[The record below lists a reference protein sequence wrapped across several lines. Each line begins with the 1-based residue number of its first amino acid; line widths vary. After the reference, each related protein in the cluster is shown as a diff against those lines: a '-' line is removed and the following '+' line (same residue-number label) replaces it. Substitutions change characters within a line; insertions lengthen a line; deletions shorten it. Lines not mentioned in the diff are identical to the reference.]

1 MIANVEMDI
10 FGIIVLFFFWHNQQ
24 RSGSLSLDDQLFN
37 NILIFT
43 IVEQLMDAGQWALD
57 GAHFFGAYQLQ
68 MLCYS
73 LGFAVAPVITCLW
86 VMYCDIRVNMDEHG
100 LKKRMPLYLLPILL
114 NALLLFA
121 NLFIPLVFKID
132 EAHIYHRGRFFWVY
146 MVLMYLYGVYSLS
159 LVARKTCQPNPSAER
174 VEFRYIASFIILPL
188 IGGALQW
195 AYYGLSI
202 IWLCMTLSIIM
213 VYTKVLSRQ
222 ILTDPLTGLNNRRK
236 LNQYLGMKINATETN
251 QTLFL
256 MIMDADDF
264 KCIND
269 RYGHTAGDRAL
280 VAIAE
285 IIKAVCSHRGYFLA
299 RLGGD
304 EFLVIGHDQED
315 MNPKK
320 LSEQIE
326 ERMRDFNAVTSEPFQ
341 LSLSIG
347 WAYFLPG
354 EMKTADGLL
363 NAADQ
368 SMYQVKHSKRIRS
381 TLPNR
386 TCDGLQSE

>member
-57 GAHFFGAYQLQ
+57 GAHFSGVYQLQ
-68 MLCYS
+68 ILSYS
-73 LGFAVAPVITCLW
+73 LGYAVAPVITCLW

-100 LKKRMPLYLLPILL
+100 LKKRMPIYLLPILL
-114 NALLLFA
+114 NTLLLIA
-121 NLFIPLVFKID
+121 NLFTPLVFRID
-132 EAHIYHRGRFFWVY
+132 DARIYHRDRFFWVY
-146 MVLMYLYGVYSLS
+146 MVPKYPYGLYSLI
-159 LVARKTCQPNPSAER
+159 LAVRKIRQPNPSAER
-174 VEFRYIASFIILPL
+174 AEFRYIAAFMILPL
-188 IGGALQW
+188 VGGILQW

-236 LNQYLGMKINATETN
+236 LNQYLGMKMNATETN

-280 VAIAE
+280 VTIAE
-285 IIKAVCSHRGYFLA
+285 ILKTVCSRRGYFLA

-304 EFLVIGHDQED
+304 EFLVIGHDQDD
-315 MNPKK
+315 MNPKM

-326 ERMRDFNAVTSEPFQ
+326 KKIKDFNATNTEPFQ

-347 WAYFLPG
+347 WSYFLP
-354 EMKTADGLL
+354 EERMTADGLL

-368 SMYQVKHSKRIRS
+368 SMYQLKHSKRIRS

-386 TCDGLQSE
+386 TCNGFQNE